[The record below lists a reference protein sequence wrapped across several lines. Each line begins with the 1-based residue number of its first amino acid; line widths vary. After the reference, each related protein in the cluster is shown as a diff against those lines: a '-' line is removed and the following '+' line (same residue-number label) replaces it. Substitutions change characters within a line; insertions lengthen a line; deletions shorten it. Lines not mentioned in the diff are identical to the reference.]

1 MLLLRFGLALLL
13 DVGFLRGL
21 LSFGLLLRLCFCFGL
36 DFGLGRLDFGFVAPA
51 ELRLDQIVS
60 VLLHAAETVLGFNLA
75 LVQKVNDD
83 LNILVKFVRHVK
95 DSVLR
100 RF

>member
-1 MLLLRFGLALLL
+1 ML

-21 LSFGLLLRLCFCFGL
+21 LSFGLLLRLRFDFGF

-60 VLLHAAETVLGFNLA
+60 VLLHAAETVLDFNLA
-75 LVQKVNDD
+75 LVQKVKDD
-83 LNILVKFVRHVK
+83 LNILIEFVRHVK
-95 DSVLR
+95 DSILH

>member
-1 MLLLRFGLALLL
+1 MR
-13 DVGFLRGL
+13 
-21 LSFGLLLRLCFCFGL
+21 LSFGFGL
-36 DFGLGRLDFGFVAPA
+36 DFGLNFDFGRLGFGLVASP

-60 VLLHAAETVLGFNLA
+60 VLLHAAETILDFNLA
-75 LVQKVNDD
+75 LVEKVNDD
-83 LNILVKFVRHVK
+83 LNILVEFVRHVK

>member
-1 MLLLRFGLALLL
+1 MLR
-13 DVGFLRGL
+13 
-21 LSFGLLLRLCFCFGL
+21 LSFDFRL
-36 DFGLGRLDFGFVAPA
+36 DFGLGRLDFGLVASA

-60 VLLHAAETVLGFNLA
+60 FLLHAAETILDFNLA
-75 LVQKVNDD
+75 LREKVNDD
-83 LNILVKFVRHVK
+83 LNILVEFVRHVK